1 MDVFDSKL
9 SLLLYLV
16 QFIEL
21 GNVCFSLRGKNSI
34 VYTDNSSSN
43 LRLFNVF
50 DFILVLFYVTVKILV
65 LNNSKI
71 LICFMLQCIW
81 NTFKI
86 MIQLSLTIRFLN
98 AVLIFLCNSLSH

>member
-1 MDVFDSKL
+1 MDVFYSK

-34 VYTDNSSSN
+34 VYTDISSSN
-43 LRLFNVF
+43 LRLFSVF
-50 DFILVLFYVTVKILV
+50 YFILVLFYVTLFYVTVKILV

-71 LICFMLQCIW
+71 LVCFMLQCI
-81 NTFKI
+81 
-86 MIQLSLTIRFLN
+86 
-98 AVLIFLCNSLSH
+98 